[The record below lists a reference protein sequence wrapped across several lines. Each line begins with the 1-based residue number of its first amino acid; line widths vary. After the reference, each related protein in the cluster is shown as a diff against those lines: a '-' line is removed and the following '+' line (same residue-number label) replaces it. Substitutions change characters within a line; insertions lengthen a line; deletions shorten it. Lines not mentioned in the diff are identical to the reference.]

1 MSQTTT
7 KSFATC
13 SNGLYEPMTEMTA
26 EWFDGTTKCA
36 STSELI
42 NAYRAT
48 KSAKKKSQLPVCC
61 FQASFGLSIN
71 KVGVEGTWRES
82 TASHLTGLA
91 VIDLDH
97 VENPL
102 EIVDRI
108 LGREDFSELGILLI
122 YITPS
127 GQGIKIVFIARP
139 EWGNLMDNQYEMAQ
153 LLGVLAVVDSGCKDA
168 ARASFV
174 PKFDDVKFLDESLF
188 TYSNPAYDEQY
199 GDLYRKKPAKS
210 GPTQKKWKDYEK
222 ELRAKKKAE
231 KAAKKSKAVAESK
244 IGPSTELKSQPVD
257 DSKSTSVAER
267 NSAPVNEGNSSPV
280 ESSELIY
287 HGVPYSKIA
296 TALVNEFGEP
306 QTGDRHK
313 TMMQMGN
320 MLSVICDNN
329 PQLLTTIMQGLP
341 FVQSLINERGL
352 QEVERAM
359 SYITENSTYIYPS
372 KELKKA
378 MKTAG
383 VKEPERGSNDDLA
396 QLPLAEWADKIEALM
411 PYYPCLREICVGLPR
426 EVWPA
431 ALFVGAAFFGT
442 LMTRCTYR
450 YWYKPNE
457 KKRLNYC
464 VLVIGDPASGKSFAV
479 RLDKIILAPIKNQS
493 SKASDA
499 VNKYKR
505 ETMARSTSTKAQD
518 QDALQKPT
526 EIDRYMIP
534 RTANGV
540 FIENMVNAKEIVN
553 GEEMNLHMVTFD
565 SELTNSTKMQK
576 GGSWIDKSAMELKA
590 FHNEEDG
597 QKYANEKSYSGFF
610 NVYWNYV
617 YTGTPDSL
625 TEKVNARTFGSGL
638 ATRLATIPMPEP
650 TFDLE
655 SLMVQA
661 DDCTEADITI
671 SEWADKLNSRYGELP
686 LDKLSK
692 CTYDW
697 TANRMKIAEF
707 NNKDKADLMLIKR
720 VGYYGM
726 NIPAPFID
734 MRHWDEREQNGTYEV
749 DDIDVSF
756 CQLILDIQYRCQ
768 HHFYGG
774 LAYNYYDNQAR
785 DKAANYTCHTSRFA
799 QCFKLLPEKF
809 SRQQFADTFEIAN
822 ADSCGKQID
831 GLIKEGA
838 IIRLKRD
845 SYEKKVVNL

>member
-1 MSQTTT
+1 
-7 KSFATC
+7 
-13 SNGLYEPMTEMTA
+13 MTEMTA

-42 NAYRAT
+42 NAYRDT

-108 LGREDFSELGILLI
+108 LGREDFSELGIMLI

-153 LLGVLAVVDSGCKDA
+153 LLGVLDTIDSGCKDA

-174 PKFDDVKFLDESLF
+174 PKYDDVKFLDESLF

-199 GDLYRKKPAKS
+199 GDLYRLKPAKS
-210 GPTQKKWKDYEK
+210 GPTQQKWKDYEK

-231 KAAKKSKAVAESK
+231 KTEKDSKAVDALLDRIFGKSDESK
-244 IGPSTELKSQPVD
+244 NGPVAEGK
-257 DSKSTSVAER
+257 TSPSDEQAER
-267 NSAPVNEGNSSPV
+267 NSAPV
-280 ESSELIY
+280 ESTEPIY

-296 TALVNEFGEP
+296 TALTNELGEP

-341 FVQSLINERGL
+341 FVQGLINERGL
-352 QEVERAM
+352 EEVERAM
-359 SYITENSTYIYPS
+359 TYVTRNSSYIYPS
-372 KELKKA
+372 AELKRALKV
-378 MKTAG
+378 AG
-383 VKEPERGSNDDLA
+383 VKEPEKGSKDDLA
-396 QLPLAEWADKIEALM
+396 QIPLAEWADKIEALM
-411 PYYPCLREICVGLPR
+411 PYYPCLREICQGVPR

-431 ALFVGAAFFGT
+431 ALFVGSAFFGT
-442 LMTRCTYR
+442 LMTRCYYH
-450 YWYKPNE
+450 YWFKKNE
-457 KKRLNYC
+457 KVRLNYSIY
-464 VLVIGDPASGKSFAV
+464 VIGAPGSGKSFAV
-479 RLDKIILAPIKNQS
+479 RLDKLILAPIKQQSKEASEAINKYKQEAQERGTS
-493 SKASDA
+493 SKAQ
-499 VNKYKR
+499 
-505 ETMARSTSTKAQD
+505 E
-518 QDALQKPT
+518 QDALKKPT
-526 EIDRYMIP
+526 QINRYMPP
-534 RTANGV
+534 RTSNGV
-540 FIENMVNAKEIVN
+540 FIESMVNAKENVN

-576 GGSWIDKSAMELKA
+576 GGGWIDKTAMELKA

-597 QKYANEKSYSGFF
+597 QNYANEKSYNGIFQ
-610 NVYWNYV
+610 VYWNYV

-625 TEKVNARTFGSGL
+625 KEKVNARTFGSGL
-638 ATRLATIPMPEP
+638 ATRLATIPMPKP
-650 TFDLE
+650 SFKLMDLGSAE
-655 SLMVQA
+655 
-661 DDCTEADITI
+661 DRDKADIII
-671 SEWADKLNSRYGELP
+671 SEWASKLNTRSGELP
-686 LDKLSK
+686 LQKLSE
-692 CTYDW
+692 CTKEWYEHR
-697 TANRMKIAEF
+697 AEIAEF
-707 NNKDKADLMLIKR
+707 NNEDYADLMLIKR

-749 DDIDVSF
+749 DDIDKEF
-756 CQLILDIQYRCQ
+756 CKLILDIQYRCQ
-768 HHFYGG
+768 HHFFGA

-785 DKAANYTCHTSRFA
+785 DEAANYTCHTSRFA

-809 SRQQFADTFEIAN
+809 SRQQFAKTFGLASVN
-822 ADSCGKQID
+822 SCGKQID
-831 GLIKEGA
+831 ALINEGA
-838 IIRLKRD
+838 IVRLKRD